1 MKTFVVFLHYLHYYC
16 SRRLIVVKFSLRTFN
31 LCVVERKKE
40 RIIVS
45 FDSSKVIQ
53 SLTLAHEN
61 RRERGSFSRLWQ
73 WRAML
78 LRGHFLTLELTTL
91 AIFLTPVRVMSNIV
105 SGHMMW
111 GIAQIPSIRSF
122 SLPLSMNLSMVSKSL
137 LSPCIIC
144 CIWSKSL
151 SSQLYHRSQ
160 IGDGE

>member
-1 MKTFVVFLHYLHYYC
+1 MKTFVVFLDYYC

-40 RIIVS
+40 RIMVS

-61 RRERGSFSRLWQ
+61 GSIRLERGSFSRPWR

-78 LRGHFLTLELTTL
+78 LRGHVLTLELTTL
-91 AIFLTPVRVMSNIV
+91 PIFLTPVRMMSNIV

-111 GIAQIPSIRSF
+111 GITQIPSIRSF
-122 SLPLSMNLSMVSKSL
+122 SLPLSMNGLKVFVE
-137 LSPCIIC
+137 
-144 CIWSKSL
+144 SL
-151 SSQLYHRSQ
+151 SHLMYLIKIPKFSIVPPFPDL
-160 IGDGE
+160 